1 MPPFPTCWQ
10 SVFRN
15 FLTTVPCLPVRDYIK
30 QVETIKAQEELA
42 RKAALPGMANKM
54 KDANLRLMHRH
65 TTDKGLRSVYGSA
78 MPNCDALCRRVNRVS
93 NRPCYARTVNE
104 NGARSLRR
112 VHKNLSDCV
121 RGAARCNANLDVLTE
136 RQKKAHES
144 LD

>member
-65 TTDKGLRSVYGSA
+65 TTDKGCAALAERLWERNAQLRCIVPTRESSVEPA
-78 MPNCDALCRRVNRVS
+78 VLR
-93 NRPCYARTVNE
+93 E
-104 NGARSLRR
+104 NG
-112 VHKNLSDCV
+112 
-121 RGAARCNANLDVLTE
+121 
-136 RQKKAHES
+136 Q
-144 LD
+144 